1 MIVID
6 SNDEEGL
13 KYVKTDVDIL
23 LQERDL
29 KDIPCIVVFN
39 KSKIRKI
46 NGLSSL
52 DSISG
57 NELNVEFAYAHFTP

>member
-13 KYVKTDVDIL
+13 KYVKTDVDKL

-39 KSKIRKI
+39 KSDLACMSSTCVI
-46 NGLSSL
+46 NMNIAYNLF
-52 DSISG
+52 
-57 NELNVEFAYAHFTP
+57 NTLNNGS

>member
-29 KDIPCIVVFN
+29 KDIPGI
-39 KSKIRKI
+39 I
-46 NGLSSL
+46 
-52 DSISG
+52 
-57 NELNVEFAYAHFTP
+57 